1 MEVAS
6 ISFSAFSA
14 FIATSLD
21 QVWGVKPKC
30 QELGKWEEAM

>member
-14 FIATSLD
+14 FLAISID
-21 QVWGVKPKC
+21 QVWAVKLKC